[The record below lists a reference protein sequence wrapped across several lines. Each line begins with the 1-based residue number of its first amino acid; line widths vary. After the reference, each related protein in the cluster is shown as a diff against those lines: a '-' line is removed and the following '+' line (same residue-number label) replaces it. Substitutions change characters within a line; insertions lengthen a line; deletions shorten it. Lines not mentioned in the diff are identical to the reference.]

1 MYRISGAILD
11 VNTLNQKEKSIVK
24 SVYMRRRTFFTT
36 AAGMGLAGSLTAAS
50 KQKAVIELTYI
61 LMRNSRS
68 QQSRRTGDFISKSV
82 VPSMKRAGS
91 GPVGVFSNSIG
102 PNAPYLLVVASYPS
116 LAAYES
122 LLAKIPQDQEY
133 RDAAAAF
140 YSAEEAGFQRVEKS
154 LLRGFDA
161 VPDIEVPPTEEG
173 RPPRTFELR
182 NYESKDFATLARKV
196 DMFNKGEIA
205 GFKRAGL
212 TMVFFGETIVGPKMP
227 DLTYMVT
234 ADDTAAREKAW
245 STFGADP
252 EWKKLRSMPQYSD
265 PGLVSNL
272 SVSILQPAAGSD
284 IR

>member
-1 MYRISGAILD
+1 
-11 VNTLNQKEKSIVK
+11 
-24 SVYMRRRTFFTT
+24 MRRRTFFTA
-36 AAGMGLAGSLTAAS
+36 AAGAGLAGSLTAAS
-50 KQKAVIELTYI
+50 TQKAVIELSFI
-61 LMRNSRS
+61 RMRNSQS
-68 QQSRRTGDFISKSV
+68 QQSRRTGDFVSKSV
-82 VPSMKRAGS
+82 VPALKRAGG

-102 PNAPYLLVVASYPS
+102 PDAPYLLVVASYPS
-116 LAAYES
+116 LAAYETI
-122 LLAKIPQDQEY
+122 LAKVAQDKEFIET
-133 RDAAAAF
+133 ATAF

-161 VPDIEVPPTEEG
+161 VPDIEVPPTEEE

-227 DLTYMVT
+227 DLTYMVA
-234 ADDTAAREKAW
+234 ADNNASREKAW
-245 STFGADP
+245 SAFGADP

-272 SVSILQPAAGSD
+272 SVSILRPAAGSD